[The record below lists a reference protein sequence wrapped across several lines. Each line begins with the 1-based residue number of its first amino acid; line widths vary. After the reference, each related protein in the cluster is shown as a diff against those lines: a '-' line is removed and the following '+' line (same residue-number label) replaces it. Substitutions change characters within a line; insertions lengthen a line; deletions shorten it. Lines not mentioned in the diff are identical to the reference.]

1 MSCNEWKEYALE
13 DIIEEFIDY
22 RGRTPKKTDNGVPLI
37 TAKIVKQGRINPPTE
52 FIKEEDYDTWMT
64 RGIPLKGDVI
74 LTTEAPLGEVAQIKD
89 SKKVAL
95 AQRIITLRGKR
106 EILDN
111 TFLKYSLQSPIM
123 QHRLFERA
131 SGTTVIGIKSAEL
144 KKVNIN
150 LPPLEEQVKI
160 ANILSSLDDKIELN
174 NEMNK
179 TLEEMAQSIFKRW
192 FVDFEFPNEDG
203 QPYKSSGGE
212 MVDSELGMI
221 PKGWEVK
228 SLDELTDVG
237 IGKTPPRKEYQWF
250 SLNNED
256 VKWVSI
262 KDMGNCGTYI
272 LETSEYLTNEA
283 IEKFKV
289 KKVPSNTV
297 ILSFKLTVGRVAI
310 SPCELVTNEA
320 IAHFKIQNSEN
331 LTTEF
336 LYSYLKQ
343 FNYDL
348 LGSTSSIATAVN
360 SKIIRKIPIIVPPSE
375 IMSKFTSN
383 VSSLFE
389 LIKENELEI
398 INLREMRDSLLPKL
412 MSGEIDLSK

>member
-192 FVDFEFPNEDG
+192 FVDFEFPSEDG
-203 QPYKSSGGE
+203 KPYKSSGGE

-221 PKGWEVK
+221 PRGWEVK
-228 SLDELTDVG
+228 SIDELSDVG
-237 IGKTPPRKEYQWF
+237 IGKTPPRKETQWF

-320 IAHFKIQNSEN
+320 IAHFKIQNREN

-343 FNYDL
+343 FNYEL

-375 IMSKFTSN
+375 IMSEFTLS
-383 VSSLFE
+383 VSALFE

-398 INLREMRDSLLPKL
+398 INLREIRDSLLPKL
-412 MSGEIDLSK
+412 MSGEIKLK

>member
-375 IMSKFTSN
+375 IMSKFTLS
-383 VSSLFE
+383 VSALFE

-398 INLREMRDSLLPKL
+398 INLREIRDSLLPKL
-412 MSGEIDLSK
+412 MSGEIKLK

>member
-179 TLEEMAQSIFKRW
+179 TLEEMVQSIFKRW
-192 FVDFEFPNEDG
+192 FVDFEFPSEDG
-203 QPYKSSGGE
+203 KPYKSSGGE

-221 PKGWEVK
+221 PRGWEVK
-228 SLDELTDVG
+228 SIDELSDVG
-237 IGKTPPRKEYQWF
+237 IGKTPPRKETQWF

-320 IAHFKIQNSEN
+320 IAHFKIQNREN

-343 FNYDL
+343 FNYEL

-375 IMSKFTSN
+375 IMSEFTLS
-383 VSSLFE
+383 VSALFE

-398 INLREMRDSLLPKL
+398 INLREIRDSLLPKL
-412 MSGEIDLSK
+412 MSGEIKLK